1 LLTSV
6 LLPIG
11 ANAASGATF
20 TTTNVSYFSGPE
32 KQQARCVHG
41 SKGNIDVVNCNIY
54 NAKKYVWLNGG
65 PVGAQLGAGD
75 YFFAVLEPGGQPNP
89 NDGNL
94 KNLHWGK
101 EFHTDRDARTFSV
114 DSAGTITSG
123 PSGHVLNNNKIQLSP
138 FADTGNPGGVYILAI
153 CSLDWV
159 GTDGQVSPRD
169 CKYDA
174 FKVREGKDEEPPPP
188 LITLSGMKY
197 YDANTNGQWDAGEPG
212 LSNWPID
219 YANGQSGTLF
229 TDANGN
235 FTLGP
240 VLADEIYTLAEQQA
254 NAPWFQTG
262 NTVNQTAPPG
272 IVSLSNFIYT
282 ADLTGITQNTDVT
295 GLNFGNVCVVPFDG
309 RTPGFWQNPNGQA
322 LIDASDLQVLR
333 DLHLVWPDGSAFD
346 PVDKSELIA
355 FNSDSNAQNMASQL
369 SRHLAAV
376 VLNVRHGFVDGD
388 AVIFGDGRTVNQL
401 IADAD
406 ASLAANPVT
415 TDGHPERAAQTAL
428 KNLLASIN
436 EGTSGSVPSTPEQC
450 PTPVFPTE

>member
-1 LLTSV
+1 M
-6 LLPIG
+6 
-11 ANAASGATF
+11 
-20 TTTNVSYFSGPE
+20 
-32 KQQARCVHG
+32 
-41 SKGNIDVVNCNIY
+41 
-54 NAKKYVWLNGG
+54 
-65 PVGAQLGAGD
+65 
-75 YFFAVLEPGGQPNP
+75 
-89 NDGNL
+89 
-94 KNLHWGK
+94 
-101 EFHTDRDARTFSV
+101 
-114 DSAGTITSG
+114 
-123 PSGHVLNNNKIQLSP
+123 LNNDKIQLSP

-153 CSLDWV
+153 CSLDRV

-188 LITLSGMKY
+188 LITLSGIKY

-219 YANGQSGTLF
+219 YTNGQSGTLF

-235 FTLGP
+235 FTLAP

-346 PVDKSELIA
+346 PLDKSELIA
-355 FNSDSNAQNMASQL
+355 FNSDSDAQNMASQL
-369 SRHLAAV
+369 SWHLAAV
-376 VLNVRHGFVDGD
+376 VLNVRHGFVDGN

-415 TDGHPERAAQTAL
+415 TDGHPERA
-428 KNLLASIN
+428 
-436 EGTSGSVPSTPEQC
+436 V
-450 PTPVFPTE
+450 